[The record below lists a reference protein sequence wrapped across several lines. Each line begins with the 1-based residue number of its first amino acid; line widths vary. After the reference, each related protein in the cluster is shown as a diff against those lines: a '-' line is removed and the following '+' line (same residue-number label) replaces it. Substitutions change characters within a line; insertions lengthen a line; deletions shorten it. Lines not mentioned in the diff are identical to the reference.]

1 MAQAAATFSAPKK
14 KIKVSAGRRVFVI
27 FNYIF
32 CFLVGLLCL
41 VPVVHILAV
50 SFSGID
56 AVVSNKV
63 TLWPINFNLE
73 NYEIVVGDAQ
83 FFRSYLVTF
92 CRAIVGWA
100 VSMLMTVLAAY
111 PMSMRQ
117 SAFPKRKYF
126 VWYFM
131 GTMLFNGGMIPTF
144 LVVKSYG
151 LLNTVWA
158 LVLPGAVPIFNVIL
172 VMNFFAAVPK
182 ELEEAAFIDGAN
194 PFQVLTKIFI
204 PISKPVLATVSLFS
218 IVGSWNDFYSGL
230 IYMSKAA
237 YYPLMTYIQS
247 LQINVE
253 DLIKQGNL
261 SAVVDSASLGN
272 TNLNAAKIVIAVIPL
287 LLIYPLLQRYFVSG
301 IVVGSVKG

>member
-1 MAQAAATFSAPKK
+1 MVMKKNIDAMNHPTKVKESIGERIYTIVVYLLLILISATIILPLLHIISGSFSDPMQ
-14 KIKVSAGRRVFVI
+14 
-27 FNYIF
+27 
-32 CFLVGLLCL
+32 LLTGN
-41 VPVVHILAV
+41 V
-50 SFSGID
+50 SFWPKGFTTSMYEKVLKD
-56 AVVSNKV
+56 ASIWKGYLNTILYTVLGTLISV
-63 TLWPINFNLE
+63 TLT
-73 NYEIVVGDAQ
+73 A
-83 FFRSYLVTF
+83 
-92 CRAIVGWA
+92 C
-100 VSMLMTVLAAY
+100 AAY
-111 PMSMRQ
+111 PLS
-117 SAFPKRKYF
+117 RKDLF
-126 VWYFM
+126 GRNIFISLFIF
-131 GTMLFNGGMIPTF
+131 TMFFNGGMIPTF
-144 LVVKSYG
+144 LLVKSYG

-194 PFQVLTKIFI
+194 PLQVLTKIFI

>member
-1 MAQAAATFSAPKK
+1 MAQAAATFSTPKK

-63 TLWPINFNLE
+63 MLWPIDFNLE

-92 CRAIVGWA
+92 FRAIVGWA
-100 VSMLMTVLAAY
+100 VSMLMTVLASY
-111 PMSMRQ
+111 PMSLRQ

-131 GTMLFNGGMIPTF
+131 GTMLFNGGMIPTY
-144 LVVKSYG
+144 LVVRYTG
-151 LLNTVWA
+151 LLNTFWA
-158 LVLPGAVPIFNVIL
+158 MILPCAVGTYYIIL
-172 VMNFFAAVPK
+172 MMNFMKGLP
-182 ELEEAAFIDGAN
+182 EAISESAFIDGAGHWTT
-194 PFQVLTKIFI
+194 LTRII
-204 PISKPVLATVSLFS
+204 LPLCKPSIATVSLFIILQHWNSWFDGMLYIKDMSLKPLQTYLRS
-218 IVGSWNDFYSGL
+218 IV
-230 IYMSKAA
+230 I
-237 YYPLMTYIQS
+237 
-247 LQINVE
+247 
-253 DLIKQGNL
+253 
-261 SAVVDSASLGN
+261 VDSAVGETGMTLEDAVA
-272 TNLNAAKIVIAVIPL
+272 NATADGANGAKIFLAIFPIM
-287 LLIYPLLQRYFVSG
+287 
-301 IVVGSVKG
+301 